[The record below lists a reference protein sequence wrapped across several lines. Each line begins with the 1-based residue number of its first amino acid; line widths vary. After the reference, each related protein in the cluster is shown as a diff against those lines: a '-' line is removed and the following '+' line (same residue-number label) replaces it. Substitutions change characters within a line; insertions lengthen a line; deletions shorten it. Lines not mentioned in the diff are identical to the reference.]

1 MPLCLYIFIAIKDE
15 GMGDGEEKRKMKD
28 GGSKFCRKKLEE
40 NSNETDGVA
49 HCFSCLPIIFNNC
62 NSLLQALIRFLGF
75 QLHTQHPHHSSS
87 SPTANGAYHLISSS
101 PELCY
106 PGGSDLPPTMADPP
120 PDGSVSF
127 PPLFLLVRMSL
138 R

>member
-1 MPLCLYIFIAIKDE
+1 
-15 GMGDGEEKRKMKD
+15 MGDGEEKRKMKD

-40 NSNETDGVA
+40 NSNETDGVP

-120 PDGSVSF
+120 PDGSGFMQGRESEF
-127 PPLFLLVRMSL
+127 SRRAPPPRRSTGGGGQTN
-138 R
+138 